1 MSKALLIP
9 KAWPITVK
17 VPLLVATMM
26 VVIGVALSDRVL
38 DHLVENQ
45 RENLES
51 LTGAYLD
58 GVSSSVMPHVMR
70 EDVWDVYDSL
80 TRVGELY
87 AGLEAVDTIVVQP
100 DGRVLAASDP
110 RRFPV
115 QSDLPADLA
124 RRLEDR
130 GPLVLDEAAGR
141 AWSARDLRHQ
151 GVLVGKVYAEFD
163 IGYLL
168 EERHEVLLTLV
179 LTNAVLTLGLAAL
192 GYLLVRRM
200 VRPIDV
206 LSQRF
211 ERVAA
216 GKVEAIPDDQ
226 LGDPSTE
233 FGRLFRRFNH
243 MAAALGER
251 DRLTMQLADKEKL
264 ASLGRLTSG
273 MAHEINNPLGGMF
286 TAVDTLRRHGADP
299 GVREDALGLLE
310 RGLSG
315 IRDVVRAALVTYK
328 GGEAPGHLARGEM
341 DDIRFLIQ
349 HEVRRRKVSLT
360 WRNELPGEIPVDGL
374 AVRQIVLNLLLNA
387 LAASPPGAEVELLA
401 RKTAGHLAIEISD
414 RGPGMPTEA
423 VEGLTRR
430 RGADGADGADG
441 GGGGSGGPPAGGG
454 LGLWMVGLLLD
465 RLGGMARVETRP
477 GGGTKVAMDL
487 PLDQGVF
494 LHDVA

>member
-1 MSKALLIP
+1 MSAALLSP

-17 VPLLVATMM
+17 VPLLVATLM

-38 DHLVENQ
+38 DRLTENQ
-45 RENLES
+45 RQNLES

-58 GVSSSVMPHVMR
+58 GVSSAVMPHLMR

-87 AGLEAVDTIVVQP
+87 AGLEAVDTIVLQP

-115 QSDLPADLA
+115 QSDLPPDLA
-124 RRLEDR
+124 ERLADR
-130 GPLVLDEAAGR
+130 APLVLDEDGGR
-141 AWSARDLRHQ
+141 AWAARALRHQ
-151 GVLVGKVYAEFD
+151 GVLVGRVYAEFD

-168 EERHEVLLTLV
+168 EERRGVLLTLV

-200 VRPIDV
+200 IRPIEV

-211 ERVAA
+211 DRVA
-216 GKVEAIPDDQ
+216 GGRVEPIPERE
-226 LGDPSTE
+226 LGDPATE

-243 MAAALGER
+243 MAAALDER
-251 DRLTMQLADKEKL
+251 DRLTAQLADKEKL

-286 TAVDTLRRHGADP
+286 NAVDTLRRHGADAR
-299 GVREDALGLLE
+299 VREDALGLLE

-328 GGEAPGHLARGEM
+328 GGEAPGYLARGEL

-360 WRNELPGEIPVDGL
+360 WRNELSGELPVDGL
-374 AVRQIVLNLLLNA
+374 AVRQIALNLLLNA
-387 LAASPPGAEVELLA
+387 LAASPPGAEVAFLA
-401 RKTAGHLAIEISD
+401 RGSAGRLVIAVSD
-414 RGPGMPTEA
+414 RGPGLPPEA
-423 VEGLTRR
+423 VDSLTRR
-430 RGADGADGADG
+430 RDSDGA
-441 GGGGSGGPPAGGG
+441 GGPPARGG
-454 LGLWMVGLLLD
+454 LGLWMVGLLLE
-465 RLGGMARVETRP
+465 RLSGTVRIETGE
-477 GGGTKVAMDL
+477 GGGTTLTLEL
-487 PLDQGVF
+487 PTDQGVF